1 MEIDISIVYMVPPPI
16 MPTSPAAGRLIISM
30 PSKQKGI
37 RRAALG
43 RVGVCGWVGGG
54 GECGGAAAIGRVGVC
69 VWGGG
74 GAVGRRPLEGFNVV
88 PYNNV
93 II

>member
-1 MEIDISIVYMVPPPI
+1 

-43 RVGVCGWVGGG
+43 RVGVCVCVCVGGW
-54 GECGGAAAIGRVGVC
+54 GVR
-69 VWGGG
+69 W
-74 GAVGRRPLEGFNVV
+74 VGRRPLEGFNVV